1 MNKQLICQGEENMS
15 EKKEEMKIQPS
26 VEKLRVAHSDN
37 SGVAQ
42 TPASMLG
49 GAGNLE
55 KIKEILFGSQSREYE
70 KRFVRLEDR
79 MQKEITTL
87 KEDLSKSFN
96 SLENYMKKEFELLN
110 ERQTKEQNDRSAA
123 DQKLMDE
130 LKSVSLAFENK
141 VLQLD
146 EKFNKRSRELHEQ
159 ILTQSRDLS
168 DEIRQKHE
176 TISELLDK
184 KAEELRVD
192 KVERADLSELLMEM
206 AMRLSNKVDVN
217 MNLSAN
223 DLMNE

>member
-1 MNKQLICQGEENMS
+1 MNKTPIGLGEKNMS
-15 EKKEEMKIQPS
+15 EKKEEIKTQQP
-26 VEKLRVAHSDN
+26 VEKLRIAHAET
-37 SGVAQ
+37 SGGAQ
-42 TPASMLG
+42 ASASMLG

-55 KIKEILFGSQSREYE
+55 KVKEILFGSQSREYE

-79 MQKEITTL
+79 MQKEISTL
-87 KEDLSKSFN
+87 KDDLAKNFN
-96 SLENYMKKEFELLN
+96 TLENYMKKEFELLN
-110 ERQTKEQNDRSAA
+110 ERQTKEQNDRSVA

-130 LKSVSLAFENK
+130 LKSVSLTLENK
-141 VLQLD
+141 ALQLD

-168 DEIRQKHE
+168 EEIRQKHE

-184 KAEELRVD
+184 KAEELRID

-217 MNLSAN
+217 LNLSAN

>member
-1 MNKQLICQGEENMS
+1 MS
-15 EKKEEMKIQPS
+15 EKKEEARIQPS
-26 VEKLRVAHSDN
+26 VEKLRVAHPES
-37 SGVAQ
+37 SGGGQ
-42 TPASMLG
+42 GSASMLG

-79 MQKEITTL
+79 MQKEISTL
-87 KEDLSKSFN
+87 KDDSSKNFTT
-96 SLENYMKKEFELLN
+96 LENYMKKEFELLN
-110 ERQTKEQNDRSAA
+110 ERLAKEQNDRSAG
-123 DQKLMDE
+123 DQKLMEE
-130 LKSVSLAFENK
+130 LKSMSLAFENK
-141 VLQLD
+141 VLQLE

-159 ILTQSRDLS
+159 ILTQSRNLS

-176 TISELLDK
+176 TVSELLDK
-184 KAEELRVD
+184 EAQELRVD

-217 MNLSAN
+217 LNFSAN